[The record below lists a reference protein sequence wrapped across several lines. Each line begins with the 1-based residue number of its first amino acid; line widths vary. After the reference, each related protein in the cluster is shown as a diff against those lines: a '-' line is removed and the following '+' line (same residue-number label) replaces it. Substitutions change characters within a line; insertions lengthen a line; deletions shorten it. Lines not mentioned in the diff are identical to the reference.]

1 MSALDVSVRAQILIL
16 LRSMQERLE
25 LTYLFIGHDLAV
37 VRYVS
42 TIVGVMYFGRMV
54 EIGPADELLHQ
65 PLHPYTQQLVAV
77 ASMSQ
82 PLGHQLRANYPIRS
96 IHRLAVS
103 SACAVH
109 TRRRNALLRYRL
121 WEPPAAASC
130 RLSLFRGDPKRHQGQ
145 DRPDASWDR

>member
-1 MSALDVSVRAQILIL
+1 
-16 LRSMQERLE
+16 

-54 EIGPADELLHQ
+54 EIGPADELLRQ

-82 PLGHQLRANYPIRS
+82 PLGH
-96 IHRLAVS
+96 HRLTGELPNPLDPSTGCQFRMRCPYATEKCVAEVPLLGAAERRHRVACHYFEEIQSGTKAKTGPMPVGIAKPS
-103 SACAVH
+103 S
-109 TRRRNALLRYRL
+109 
-121 WEPPAAASC
+121 
-130 RLSLFRGDPKRHQGQ
+130 
-145 DRPDASWDR
+145 